1 MARARGPAF
10 SRSERLVREKRE
22 SPSMSL
28 YERLASHLIGT
39 PLQRPAEWLRR
50 AKGAPFRRRHPELAE
65 LFREDE
71 RIDRVMRDAIR
82 ADTRC
87 IDVGCH
93 VGAYLH
99 KIVRLAPRGQHLAV
113 EPVPHKAAW
122 LRAKFPRVTVVE
134 AALDA
139 ADGTKEFFVRP
150 RETALSGLHVG
161 PGGPRETLRV
171 QCRRLD
177 DVVDRN
183 ARVGFIK
190 IDVNGGELAALRGA
204 EQLLRRD
211 RPFILLGCTQE
222 GLANHGI
229 DADEVLDFLERAA
242 YRIFLLKDHLSGG
255 APLDAAAFRASMV
268 YPLQA
273 LNYAVVPVRSSD
285 GSAPAP

>member
-1 MARARGPAF
+1 
-10 SRSERLVREKRE
+10 
-22 SPSMSL
+22 MSL
-28 YERLASHLIGT
+28 YERLASRVIGT
-39 PLQRPAEWLRR
+39 ALQRPAEWLRR
-50 AKGAPFRRRHPELAE
+50 AKGAPFRRKHPELDE

-71 RIDRVMRDAIR
+71 RIERVMRDAIG
-82 ADTRC
+82 ADTNC
-87 IDVGCH
+87 IDIGCH
-93 VGAYLH
+93 VGAYLQR
-99 KIVRLAPRGQHLAV
+99 ILRLAPRGHHIAF

-134 AALDA
+134 AALDEA
-139 ADGTKEFFVRP
+139 EDKKEFFVCP

-161 PGGPRETLRV
+161 SVAHRETLRV

-177 DVVDRN
+177 DIVDRSK
-183 ARVGFIK
+183 RVGFIK

-204 EQLLRRD
+204 ELLLRRD
-211 RPFILLGCTQE
+211 RPLILLGCTRE

-229 DADEVLDFLERAA
+229 DADEVLDFVERAG

-255 APLDAAAFRASMV
+255 APLDAGAFRSSMV

-285 GSAPAP
+285 RSEPPL